1 MKVRH
6 AVIAVLALTSA
17 IAVACGDDD
26 DPTGG
31 GAIPELYVA
40 QLTGAAERPDPVAT
54 TATGT
59 ATINFTPGSGNTG
72 QLISY
77 SVTVTGLTGQATE
90 AHIHGPAG
98 VDAAA
103 PVIVALTIKSGAT
116 SGEIISGTIASTGH
130 PTISMDSLVVLLRN
144 GNSYINVHN
153 APYPDGEIRGQFT
166 RR

>member
-6 AVIAVLALTSA
+6 VVTTLLTLMTVV
-17 IAVACGDDD
+17 AVACGGDD

-40 QLTGAAERPDPVAT
+40 QMTGDAMRPDPVAT
-54 TATGT
+54 TAIGT

-77 SVTVTGLTGQATE
+77 SVTVTELTAQATQ

-98 VDAAA
+98 VDATA
-103 PVIVALTIKSGAT
+103 PTIVSLTIKSGAT

>member
-6 AVIAVLALTSA
+6 VVTTLLTLMTVV
-17 IAVACGDDD
+17 AVACGGDD

-40 QLTGAAERPDPVAT
+40 QMTGDAMRPDPVAT
-54 TATGT
+54 TAIGT

-116 SGEIISGTIASTGH
+116 SGVIISGTIASTGH

-144 GNSYINVHN
+144 GDSYVDVHN
-153 APYPDGEIRGQFT
+153 AAYPNGELRGQLT

>member
-6 AVIAVLALTSA
+6 AVIGLLALASA
-17 IAVACGDDD
+17 VAVACGDDD

-40 QLTGAAERPDPVAT
+40 ELTGAAERPDPVAT

-116 SGEIISGTIASTGH
+116 SGVIISGTIASTGH

>member
-6 AVIAVLALTSA
+6 AVIGLLALTSA
-17 IAVACGDDD
+17 VAVACGDDD

-40 QLTGAAERPDPVAT
+40 ELTGAAERPDPVAT

-116 SGEIISGTIASTGH
+116 SGVIISGTIASTGH